1 MEVPGNIQ
9 YDYGVNNG
17 FNDLY
22 FNDGCRQ
29 YEELEND
36 SWIYETTLNYK
47 KNDGEMVH
55 FVSKGIDYA

>member
-1 MEVPGNIQ
+1 MIFTQKWFGYRVNNGIKSSPFKVEVPGNIQ

-29 YEELEND
+29 YPPT
-36 SWIYETTLNYK
+36 Y
-47 KNDGEMVH
+47 
-55 FVSKGIDYA
+55 